1 MNRLSRRDLLGLLAM
16 SPAVLRTT
24 QAAQDAPRPQT
35 ARAAVDFRSL
45 APTPPMGWNSWDSF
59 GPTIHEEA
67 ARANAAV
74 MATRLL
80 PHGYNIFTID
90 IQWYEPG
97 ASGYDYRRGAE
108 LSMDQWGRL
117 VPAPNRF
124 PSSASGAG
132 FKPLADYV
140 HSLGLKFGLHM
151 LRGVPRQAAERSTPI
166 AASRY
171 RAADIADRINVCP
184 WNGDMYGID
193 MSKRGAQEYYDS
205 VIALYASWGVDFIKA
220 DDMSRPYSRNQPE
233 IHALRR
239 ALNRCGRPM
248 LLSLSPG
255 EMPLDAAADVAQNA
269 NMWRISDDLW
279 DTWASLKEQFERL
292 RNWSAY
298 RRDGNWPDADMLP
311 LGVLEMGRRKTR
323 LSSTEQITLFTLWSI
338 ARSPLIMGG
347 DLTKLDDFTLSL
359 LTNDAVLAVNQSS
372 EDNREIFRSD
382 GLAAW
387 QARATRSAD
396 TYLALFNLRDATP
409 AVADAPIT
417 IRLTDLGLSGRVRI
431 RDLWQ
436 LTAQDT
442 VRDVITPQVA
452 AHGARLFRLSPA

>member
-1 MNRLSRRDLLGLLAM
+1 MRPGSVSRRELLALI
-16 SPAVLRTT
+16 AVYPGVL
-24 QAAQDAPRPQT
+24 AAA
-35 ARAAVDFRSL
+35 DFRSL
-45 APTPPMGWNSWDSF
+45 APRPPMGWNSWDSF

-74 MATRLL
+74 MAKRLL
-80 PHGYNIFTID
+80 AHGFNIFTID

-97 ASGYDYRRGAE
+97 ADGYEYRRGAE

-124 PSSASGAG
+124 PSAVAGAG
-132 FKPLADYV
+132 FKPLADYL
-140 HSLGLKFGLHM
+140 HGLGLKFGIHM
-151 LRGVPRQAAERSTPI
+151 LRGVPRQAAERNSPI
-166 AASRY
+166 LGSRY
-171 RAADIADRINVCP
+171 RAGDIADRVNVCP
-184 WNGDMYGID
+184 WNSDMYGID

-205 VIALYASWGVDFIKA
+205 VVALYASWGVDFIKA
-220 DDMSRPYSRNQPE
+220 DDMSRPYLRNQPE

-239 ALNRCGRPM
+239 ALDRCGRPM

-255 EMPLDAAADVAQNA
+255 ETPLNAASDLVQNA
-269 NMWRISDDLW
+269 NMWRISDDFW
-279 DTWASLKEQFERL
+279 DTWPSLKQQFERL
-292 RNWSAY
+292 RNWSTL

-323 LSSTEQITLFTLWSI
+323 LTRTEQITLLTLWSI
-338 ARSPLIMGG
+338 ARSPLFMGG

-387 QARATRSAD
+387 QARAARSAD

-409 AVADAPIT
+409 AAADVPIT
-417 IRLTDLGLSGRVRI
+417 IRLADLGLSGRVRI
-431 RDLWQ
+431 QDLWQ
-436 LTAQDT
+436 PAAQDT
-442 VRDVITPQVA
+442 ARDVIAPQVA
-452 AHGARLFRLSPA
+452 AHGARLFRLSRA

>member
-1 MNRLSRRDLLGLLAM
+1 MSRA
-16 SPAVLRTT
+16 PTATNTAAVQNCRWING
-24 QAAQDAPRPQT
+24 AGSCPRPT
-35 ARAAVDFRSL
+35 AS
-45 APTPPMGWNSWDSF
+45 PQ
-59 GPTIHEEA
+59 
-67 ARANAAV
+67 
-74 MATRLL
+74 
-80 PHGYNIFTID
+80 PH
-90 IQWYEPG
+90 
-97 ASGYDYRRGAE
+97 R
-108 LSMDQWGRL
+108 
-117 VPAPNRF
+117 VC
-124 PSSASGAG
+124 G

-151 LRGVPRQAAERSTPI
+151 LRGVPRQAAERNSPI

-171 RAADIADRINVCP
+171 RVGDIADRVNVCP
-184 WNGDMYGID
+184 WNSDMYGID
-193 MSKRGAQEYYDS
+193 MSKRGAQDYYDS
-205 VIALYASWGVDFIKA
+205 VLALYASWGVDFIKA

-239 ALNRCGRPM
+239 ALDRCGRPM
-248 LLSLSPG
+248 ILSLSPG
-255 EMPLDAAADVAQNA
+255 ETPLDAAVDVAQNA

-292 RNWSAY
+292 RNWSAH
-298 RRDGNWPDADMLP
+298 RHDGNWPDADMLP

-323 LSSTEQITLFTLWSI
+323 LTNTEQTTLLTLWSI

-387 QARATRSAD
+387 QARAARSAD

-409 AVADAPIT
+409 SVADSPVT
-417 IRLTDLGLSGRVRI
+417 VRLADLGLSGRVRVL
-431 RDLWQ
+431 DLWKP
-436 LTAQDT
+436 TAQDT
-442 VRDVITPQVA
+442 VRDFIAPQVA
-452 AHGARLFRLSPA
+452 AHGARLFRLSRA